1 MWWYVLLSRHRYQ
14 NEDNSPPLQSI
25 PDGVCTSWRRYQ
37 GNSNQSSTPF
47 LKRVGV
53 DGWWRVYSRL
63 LSTITVVVY
72 YSRVE

>member
-14 NEDNSPPLQSI
+14 NEDNSPPLPSSPS

-72 YSRVE
+72 SVQ